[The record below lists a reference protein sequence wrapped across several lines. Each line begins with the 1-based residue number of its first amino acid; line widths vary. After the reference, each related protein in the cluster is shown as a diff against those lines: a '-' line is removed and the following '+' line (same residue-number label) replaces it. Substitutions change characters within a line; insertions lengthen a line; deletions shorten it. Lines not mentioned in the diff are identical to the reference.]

1 MLIEE
6 KLRNRLDSKSVK
18 KHKLMRRFL
27 RDYKVDLNKPVD
39 QLHVLFFSVLN
50 NDLKMF
56 KILIEYGAVIDMR
69 RVVSY
74 IYLCIDNKNIQFLEY
89 ILKHIELDVHCVNAI
104 LTHEYIINKL
114 GGKDSIINY
123 VKSFPQ
129 LLEQHSN
136 YDKYY
141 KL

>member
-89 ILKHIELDVHCVNAI
+89 ILKHIKLDVHCVNAI